1 MKPISLKTIGYICL
15 KTGKFFNSLED
26 FRKHLETRKAVRFVK
41 NLLKSSI
48 LEEKLQKT
56 KDKFTTPFK
65 RFCAKVKAVKAYKS
79 WMFSLPRN
87 ERVEFCGF
95 LNK

>member
-15 KTGKFFNSLED
+15 KTGKFFEKLQD
-26 FRKHLETRKAVRFVK
+26 FKRFVRTRSESKFVK
-41 NLLKSSI
+41 NLLKSYL
-48 LEEKLQKT
+48 LEDKIRKA
-56 KDKFTTPFK
+56 KDKLTTPFK

-79 WMFSLPRN
+79 WMFSLPRT
-87 ERVEFCGF
+87 ERAEFCGF